1 MQIKY
6 FISVLL
12 LLSFVVSGMAQGEA
26 IEEPVAKAPKNSQDF
41 KTFRIGVVGES
52 SISWM
57 KPTMDVEHPIQYE
70 SDGSRL
76 VAGWGLVFDY
86 NFTEN
91 YTLSTGF
98 RFGGQGGKFV
108 YEYDKDSSNSE
119 FDVERTYKMK
129 YLEIPL
135 DLKLKT
141 NQIGYF
147 TYFFQIGLRPGFRM
161 EAIAED
167 EYRGG
172 NLDDK
177 SVDLVEADESQLFH
191 LGFNVGLG
199 AEYQI
204 SKSFSAFAGLSYR
217 SGMTDMLNG
226 KNRIDP
232 NLHESARLRGITL
245 SAGFIF

>member
-12 LLSFVVSGMAQGEA
+12 LLSLVVSGMAQDDA
-26 IEEPVAKAPKNSQDF
+26 TDEPIAKAPKKSQDF

-57 KPTMDVEHPIQYE
+57 KPTMDVEHAIQYE

-108 YEYDKDSSNSE
+108 YEDSIDNK
-119 FDVERTYKMK
+119 RTSVDRIYKMK

-167 EYRGG
+167 EYRS
-172 NLDDK
+172 NDPENK

-217 SGMTDMLNG
+217 SGMTDILDG
-226 KNRIDP
+226 ESGLDP
-232 NLHESARLRGITL
+232 NLHESARLRGISL